1 MISNEKIM
9 QKKPKEDKL
18 EEGFSI
24 TTKSYYKD
32 GKQQKETRQ
41 GIKED
46 FLDEIEYGD
55 SVIIDVQ
62 NDSIRKIYPDDI
74 IEEIRKYIKSND
86 NNDTRN
92 RKIQTAMKFFNES
105 TEQNSSE
112 YIQEFFKLVRRKE
125 SQRNK

>member
-1 MISNEKIM
+1 M
-9 QKKPKEDKL
+9 QKKPKEDTL
-18 EEGFSI
+18 EKGFSI
-24 TTKSYYKD
+24 TKTYYKD
-32 GKQQKETRQ
+32 GKKQETTRQ
-41 GIKED
+41 GKTED
-46 FLDEIEYGD
+46 FLDEIQYGD

-62 NDSIRKIYPDDI
+62 NDSIRKIYPDNI

-92 RKIQTAMKFFNES
+92 KKIQTAMKFFNES

-112 YIQEFFKLVRRKE
+112 YIQEFFKIVRRKE